1 MKNLIT
7 SLRIALLAGA
17 IFSSNASAQS
27 LPSVPETPEAWKQAA
42 RNDIEAAFLETKI
55 IIREWQIRKIPDFLH
70 G

>member
-42 RNDIEAAFLETKI
+42 RNDI
-55 IIREWQIRKIPDFLH
+55 
-70 G
+70 

>member
-42 RNDIEAAFLETKI
+42 RNDIEAAFLETKNNHPGMADP
-55 IIREWQIRKIPDFLH
+55 QNPGFLH